1 MTIEERIFGVSM
13 ELGYQFVREYK
24 NKTGKYYLN
33 NDAFVKKYFKYF
45 EQTAR
50 MFCVRNNFYAQR
62 FIESF
67 FYGEGVKY
75 TQQLPYERNWE
86 KYKSYISNTKN
97 NDSNEEEV
105 IYAKKLVSSA
115 RVFEKY
121 EDMNDFLNKG
131 GYYLQQIKK
140 GYNDF
145 DDLIFWFSKTFNDY
159 YIEHKDEFVSKNPEV
174 IRAGLLTIGSK
185 KIINKIKQ
193 ILKEDYICLQDAK

>member
-24 NKTGKYYLN
+24 NKTGKHYLN

-45 EQTAR
+45 EQAAR
-50 MFCVRNNFYAQR
+50 MFCVRNNFSAQR

-75 TQQLPYERNWE
+75 PQQLPYEKNWE

-97 NDSNEEEV
+97 NDNNEEEV

-145 DDLIFWFSKTFNDY
+145 DDLIFWFSKIFNDY
-159 YIEHKDEFVSKNPEV
+159 YTEHKDEFVSKNPEV

-185 KIINKIKQ
+185 KIVNKIKQ
-193 ILKEDYICLQDAK
+193 ILKEDYICLQDVR